1 MAIEKSLYAAPLGI
15 ADINNDAEPDMEITI
30 EDPESV
36 ELGIDGQPILRI
48 EKAEPSDEDF
58 DANLA
63 EYMSDSELAELSGD
77 LIGEFD
83 EDISSRK
90 DWIQTYV
97 DGLQL
102 LGMKIEERME
112 PWPGACGVYHPLLSE
127 TLVKFQAETIMAI
140 FPAAGPVKT
149 QIIGKETPEK
159 KAAAER
165 VQDDMNYQLTDVMQE
180 YRPETE
186 RMLWG
191 LGLSGNAFKKVYF
204 DPSLNRQV
212 SMFVPAEDLVVPYGA
227 ASLAQAPRI
236 THVMRKTKNELRKL
250 QVAGF
255 YRDIELSEPADTF
268 DEVEKKIAEKMGF
281 RASTDDRYKLLEM
294 QCDLDLE
301 AYPDVNKD
309 GEPTGVALP
318 YIVTIEKSSGEIL
331 SIRRNYRP
339 EDENKQK
346 RNHFVHYGYIP
357 GFGFYC
363 FGLIHLIGAF
373 AKSGTSILRQL
384 VDAGSLSNLPG
395 GFKTRGLRTK
405 GDDTPIS
412 PGEFRDVDV
421 PSGTMRDNIMPLPY
435 KEPSMVLA
443 GLLDK
448 IIEEGRRFASA
459 ADLNVSDMSGQAP
472 VGTTL
477 AILERTLKVMSAV
490 QARIHY
496 SLKEELKLL
505 RDIIRDYTPNE
516 YDYEPSEGHAR
527 AKKTDYDDCD
537 VIPVSD
543 PNASTMAQKIVQYQA
558 VLQLAQGAPQLYN
571 LPLLHRQ
578 MLDVLGIKNA
588 NKLVKLPEDQVP
600 EDPVSENANVLMM
613 KPVKAFLYQDH
624 PAHIQVHMAAMKD
637 PKIMQLVGQNP
648 QAQAMQAAM
657 LAHINEHI
665 AYEYRKQMEMEMDLE
680 LPFHPDETDPTERQM
695 PEMLEVAISQRAAIA
710 AQQLL
715 QRNTQ
720 EQQAQAAQQA
730 AQDPIIQM
738 QQQELQI
745 KQAEVA
751 IKEKKLMSDAAARA
765 DQLQIERDRI
775 ASQEKIAGMNAVVK
789 VNQDDKNRAAKEQEL
804 GAKLGIDLA
813 KSRAQLMSQQNRQQ
827 TPKKGE
833 NK

>member
-1 MAIEKSLYAAPLGI
+1 MAIEKGLYAAPLGI
-15 ADINNDAEPDMEITI
+15 ADIDNDAVPEMEITI
-30 EDPESV
+30 EDPESIEIGV
-36 ELGIDGQPILRI
+36 DGEPILRV
-48 EKAEPSDEDF
+48 EEAEPSDEDF

-63 EYMSDSELAELSGD
+63 EYMSGAELTELSGN

-83 EDISSRK
+83 DDISSRK
-90 DWIQTYV
+90 DWAQTYV

-102 LGMKIEERME
+102 LGMKIEQKSE
-112 PWPGACGVYHPLLSE
+112 PWEGACGVYHPLLSE

-227 ASLAQAPRI
+227 TSLAQSPRI

-255 YRDIELSEPADTF
+255 YRDIELGEPADTF

-294 QCDLDLE
+294 QVDLDLE
-301 AYPDVNKD
+301 AYPDVDED
-309 GEPTGVALP
+309 GEPTGIALP

-331 SIRRNYRP
+331 AIRRNYRP
-339 EDENKQK
+339 EDDNKQK

-459 ADLNVSDMSGQAP
+459 ADLNISDMSGQAP

-505 RDIIRDYTPNE
+505 RDIIRDYTPDE
-516 YDYEPSEGHAR
+516 YDYEPNEGAAR
-527 AKKTDYDDCD
+527 AKKSDYDDCD

-600 EDPVSENANVLMM
+600 EDPVSENANILMM

-624 PAHIQVHMAAMKD
+624 PAHIAVHMAAMKD

-648 QAQAMQAAM
+648 QAQVMQSAMM
-657 LAHINEHI
+657 AHISEHI
-665 AYEYRKQMEMEMDLE
+665 AYEYRKQMEMEMGIE
-680 LPFHPDETDPTERQM
+680 LPFHPDETDQTERQM
-695 PEMLEVAISQRAAIA
+695 PEMLEVAISQKAAMA

-720 EQQAQAAQQA
+720 EQQAQQAQQA
-730 AQDPIIQM
+730 QQDPIIQM

-745 KQAEVA
+745 KQAELD
-751 IKEKKLMSDAAARA
+751 IKAKKLAADSAAKA

-775 ASQEKIAGMNAVVK
+775 KSQEMIAGMNAQIK
-789 VNQDDKNRAAKEQEL
+789 VDQENKGRLSKEQEI

-813 KSRAQLMSQQNRQQ
+813 KSKAQMMNQQNS
-827 TPKKGE
+827 KKGKNE
-833 NK
+833 

>member
-1 MAIEKSLYAAPLGI
+1 MAIEKGLYAAPMGI
-15 ADINNDAEPDMEITI
+15 ADIDNDAEPDMEITI

-36 ELGIDGQPILRI
+36 ELDINGQPILRI
-48 EKAEPSDEDF
+48 EKEEPSDKDF

-63 EYMSDSELAELSGD
+63 EYMSEAELTELSGD
-77 LIGEFD
+77 LIAEFD

-90 DWIQTYV
+90 DYIQTYV

-102 LGMKIEERME
+102 LGMKIEERTE

-149 QIIGKETPEK
+149 QIVGKETPEK

-204 DPSLNRQV
+204 DPSLDRQV

-250 QVAGF
+250 QVGGF
-255 YRDIELSEPADTF
+255 YRDIELAEPSDTF
-268 DEVEKKIAEKMGF
+268 DEIEKKIAEKMGF
-281 RASTDDRYKLLEM
+281 RASTDDRFKLLEM
-294 QCDLDLE
+294 QVDLDLDE
-301 AYPDVNKD
+301 YPDVDKD
-309 GEPTGVALP
+309 GEPTGIALP

-331 SIRRNYRP
+331 AIRRNYRP

-448 IIEEGRRFASA
+448 IVEEGRRFASA

-505 RDIIRDYTPNE
+505 RDIIRDYTPDE
-516 YDYEPSEGHAR
+516 YSYEPNEGPAR
-527 AKKTDYDDCD
+527 AKKSDYDDCD

-600 EDPVSENANVLMM
+600 EDPVSENANILMM

-648 QAQAMQAAM
+648 QAQSMQAAM

-665 AYEYRKQMEMEMDLE
+665 AYEYRKQMEMEMGIE
-680 LPFHPDETDPTERQM
+680 LPFHPDETDQAERQM
-695 PEMLEVAISQRAAIA
+695 PEMLEVAISQKAAMA

-720 EQQAQAAQQA
+720 EQQAQQAQQA
-730 AQDPIIQM
+730 QQDPIIQM

-745 KQAEVA
+745 KQMEVD
-751 IKEKKLMSDAAARA
+751 IKNRKLMADSAAKA
-765 DQLQIERDRI
+765 DQLAIERERI
-775 ASQEKIAGMNAVVK
+775 RSQEMIAGMNAQIK
-789 VNQDDKNRAAKEQEL
+789 VAQEDKGRAAKEQEI

-813 KSRAQLMSQQNRQQ
+813 KSKAQMMQQDRQQ

-833 NK
+833 KV

>member
-1 MAIEKSLYAAPLGI
+1 MAIEKGLYAAPLGI
-15 ADINNDAEPDMEITI
+15 ADINNDEVPEMEITI

-36 ELGIDGQPILRI
+36 ELDIDGNPILRI
-48 EKAEPSDEDF
+48 EKEEPSDMDF

-63 EYMSDSELAELSGD
+63 EYMSEAELTELSGD
-77 LIGEFD
+77 LIGEFE

-204 DPSLNRQV
+204 DPSLDRQV

-255 YRDIELSEPADTF
+255 YKDMDLPEPTDSF

-301 AYPDVNKD
+301 AYPDVDKD
-309 GEPTGVALP
+309 GEPTGIALP

-331 SIRRNYRP
+331 AIRRNWRP
-339 EDENKQK
+339 EDDNKQK

-435 KEPSMVLA
+435 KEPSLVLA

-505 RDIIRDYTPNE
+505 RDIIRDYTPDE
-516 YDYEPSEGHAR
+516 YEYEPNEGPAR
-527 AKKTDYDDCD
+527 AKKSDYDDCD

-600 EDPVSENANVLMM
+600 EDPVSENANILMM
-613 KPVKAFLYQDH
+613 KPVKAFLYPGSSGAHSGTHGSNEGSKDH
-624 PAHIQVHMAAMKD
+624 AVSRP
-637 PKIMQLVGQNP
+637 
-648 QAQAMQAAM
+648 
-657 LAHINEHI
+657 E
-665 AYEYRKQMEMEMDLE
+665 
-680 LPFHPDETDPTERQM
+680 PTGSSYA
-695 PEMLEVAISQRAAIA
+695 VSYDGSHQRAHRLRVSQTDGNADGY
-710 AQQLL
+710 
-715 QRNTQ
+715 R
-720 EQQAQAAQQA
+720 
-730 AQDPIIQM
+730 
-738 QQQELQI
+738 
-745 KQAEVA
+745 VA
-751 IKEKKLMSDAAARA
+751 VPPR
-765 DQLQIERDRI
+765 
-775 ASQEKIAGMNAVVK
+775 
-789 VNQDDKNRAAKEQEL
+789 
-804 GAKLGIDLA
+804 
-813 KSRAQLMSQQNRQQ
+813 
-827 TPKKGE
+827 
-833 NK
+833 

>member
-1 MAIEKSLYAAPLGI
+1 
-15 ADINNDAEPDMEITI
+15 
-30 EDPESV
+30 
-36 ELGIDGQPILRI
+36 
-48 EKAEPSDEDF
+48 
-58 DANLA
+58 
-63 EYMSDSELAELSGD
+63 
-77 LIGEFD
+77 
-83 EDISSRK
+83 
-90 DWIQTYV
+90 
-97 DGLQL
+97 
-102 LGMKIEERME
+102 
-112 PWPGACGVYHPLLSE
+112 
-127 TLVKFQAETIMAI
+127 
-140 FPAAGPVKT
+140 
-149 QIIGKETPEK
+149 
-159 KAAAER
+159 
-165 VQDDMNYQLTDVMQE
+165 
-180 YRPETE
+180 
-186 RMLWG
+186 
-191 LGLSGNAFKKVYF
+191 
-204 DPSLNRQV
+204 
-212 SMFVPAEDLVVPYGA
+212 
-227 ASLAQAPRI
+227 
-236 THVMRKTKNELRKL
+236 MRKTKNELRKL

-255 YRDIELSEPADTF
+255 YRDIELSDPSDTF

-294 QCDLDLE
+294 QVDLDLE
-301 AYPDVNKD
+301 AYPDVDKD
-309 GEPTGVALP
+309 GEPTGIALP

-331 SIRRNYRP
+331 SIRRNWRP

-459 ADLNVSDMSGQAP
+459 ADLNISDMSAQAP

-505 RDIIRDYTPNE
+505 RDIIRDYTPDE
-516 YDYEPSEGHAR
+516 YTYEPNEGPAR

-600 EDPVSENANVLMM
+600 EDPISENQNLLMM

-624 PAHIQVHMAAMKD
+624 QAHITVHMSAMKD

-657 LAHINEHI
+657 MAHINEHI
-665 AYEYRKQMEMEMDLE
+665 AYEYRKQMEQTMGFE
-680 LPFHPDETDPTERQM
+680 LPYHPDEEDSDERAM
-695 PEMLEVAISQRAAIA
+695 PEMLEVAISQKAAA
-710 AQQLL
+710 ASQQLL
-715 QRNTQ
+715 QRDTQ
-720 EQQAQAAQQA
+720 EIQAQQAQQAQ
-730 AQDPIIQM
+730 QDPIIQM

-745 KQAEVA
+745 KQMEVD
-751 IKEKKLMSDAAARA
+751 IKNRKLIADSTAKA
-765 DQLQIERDRI
+765 DQLNIERERI
-775 ASQEKIAGMNAVVK
+775 LSQEKIAGMNAQIK
-789 VNQDDKNRAAKEQEL
+789 VLSEDKTRQAKAEEM
-804 GAKLGIDLA
+804 GAKLGIDMA
-813 KSRAQLMSQQNRQQ
+813 KTKEQFNIQRSQRSQSN
-827 TPKKGE
+827 KKGD

>member
-1 MAIEKSLYAAPLGI
+1 MAIEKGLYAAPLGI
-15 ADINNDAEPDMEITI
+15 ADIDNDAAPEMEIMI

-36 ELGIDGQPILRI
+36 ELGIDGMPILRI
-48 EKAEPSDEDF
+48 EKEEPSAEDF

-63 EYMSDSELAELSGD
+63 EYMSEAELTQLSGD

-204 DPSLNRQV
+204 DPSLDRQV

-255 YRDIELSEPADTF
+255 YRDIDLPEPADTF

-294 QCDLDLE
+294 QVDLDLDE
-301 AYPDVNKD
+301 YPDVDKD
-309 GEPTGVALP
+309 GEPTGIALP

-331 SIRRNYRP
+331 AIRRNYRP

-435 KEPSMVLA
+435 KEPSLVLA

-459 ADLNVSDMSGQAP
+459 ADLNISDMSGQAP

-505 RDIIRDYTPNE
+505 RDIIRDYTPDE
-516 YDYEPSEGHAR
+516 YDYEPQEGHAR

-600 EDPVSENANVLMM
+600 EDPVSENANILMM

-624 PAHIQVHMAAMKD
+624 QAHIQVHMAAMKD

-657 LAHINEHI
+657 MAHINEHI
-665 AYEYRKQMEMEMDLE
+665 AYEYRKQMEMQMGLE
-680 LPFHPDETDPTERQM
+680 LPFHPDEMDPTERQM
-695 PEMLEVAISQRAAIA
+695 PEMLEVAISQRAAMA

-720 EQQAQAAQQA
+720 EQQAQQAQQA
-730 AQDPIIQM
+730 QQDPIIQM

-751 IKEKKLMSDAAARA
+751 IKEKKLMADSAARA

-775 ASQEKIAGMNAVVK
+775 KSQEMIAGMNAQIK
-789 VNQDDKNRAAKEQEL
+789 VAQEDKGRAAKEQEI

-813 KSRAQLMSQQNRQQ
+813 KTKAQMMRQQ

-833 NK
+833 TK

>member
-1 MAIEKSLYAAPLGI
+1 
-15 ADINNDAEPDMEITI
+15 
-30 EDPESV
+30 
-36 ELGIDGQPILRI
+36 
-48 EKAEPSDEDF
+48 
-58 DANLA
+58 
-63 EYMSDSELAELSGD
+63 
-77 LIGEFD
+77 
-83 EDISSRK
+83 
-90 DWIQTYV
+90 
-97 DGLQL
+97 
-102 LGMKIEERME
+102 
-112 PWPGACGVYHPLLSE
+112 
-127 TLVKFQAETIMAI
+127 MAI

-204 DPSLNRQV
+204 DPSLDRQV

-227 ASLAQAPRI
+227 ASLAQSPRI

-255 YRDIELSEPADTF
+255 YRDIELSDPTDTF

-294 QCDLDLE
+294 QVDLDLDE
-301 AYPDVNKD
+301 YPDVDKD
-309 GEPTGVALP
+309 GEPTGIALP

-339 EDENKQK
+339 EDDKKQK

-435 KEPSMVLA
+435 KEPSLVLA

-477 AILERTLKVMSAV
+477 AILERTMKVMSAV

-505 RDIIRDYTPNE
+505 RDIIRDYTPDE
-516 YDYEPSEGHAR
+516 YDYEPNEGPAR

-588 NKLVKLPEDQVP
+588 QKLVKLPEDQVP
-600 EDPVSENANVLMM
+600 EDPVSENANILMM

-648 QAQAMQAAM
+648 QAQSMQAAM

-751 IKEKKLMSDAAARA
+751 IKEKKLMADSAARA

-775 ASQEKIAGMNAVVK
+775 ASQEKIAGMNAVIK
-789 VNQDDKNRAAKEQEL
+789 TNQDDKNRAAKEQEL

-813 KSRAQLMSQQNRQQ
+813 KSRAQLMSQQSRQQ

>member
-1 MAIEKSLYAAPLGI
+1 
-15 ADINNDAEPDMEITI
+15 MEIVI

-36 ELGIDGQPILRI
+36 ELGIDGMPILRI
-48 EKAEPSDEDF
+48 EKEEPSDKDF

-63 EYMSDSELAELSGD
+63 EYMSEAELTELSGD

-83 EDISSRK
+83 EDVSSRK

-204 DPSLNRQV
+204 DPSLDRQV

-255 YRDIELSEPADTF
+255 YRDIDLPEPSDTF

-294 QCDLDLE
+294 QVDLDLDE
-301 AYPDVNKD
+301 YPDVDKD
-309 GEPTGVALP
+309 GEPTGIALP

-331 SIRRNYRP
+331 AIRRNYRP

-435 KEPSMVLA
+435 KEPSLVLA

-459 ADLNVSDMSGQAP
+459 ADLNISDMSGQAP

-505 RDIIRDYTPNE
+505 RDIIRDYTPDE
-516 YDYEPSEGHAR
+516 YDYEPNEGPAR
-527 AKKTDYDDCD
+527 AKKSDYDDCD

-600 EDPVSENANVLMM
+600 EDPVSENANILMM

-624 PAHIQVHMAAMKD
+624 QAHIQVHMAAMKD

-657 LAHINEHI
+657 MAHINEHI
-665 AYEYRKQMEMEMDLE
+665 AYEYRKQMEMQMGLE
-680 LPFHPDETDPTERQM
+680 LPFHPDEMDPTERQM
-695 PEMLEVAISQRAAIA
+695 PEMLEVAISQRAAMA

-720 EQQAQAAQQA
+720 EQQAQQAQQA

-745 KQAEVA
+745 KQAEVD
-751 IKEKKLMSDAAARA
+751 IKNRKLMADSAAKA
-765 DQLQIERDRI
+765 DQLAIERERI
-775 ASQEKIAGMNAVVK
+775 KSQEMIAGMNAQIK
-789 VNQDDKNRAAKEQEL
+789 VAQDDKSRASKEQEI

-813 KSRAQLMSQQNRQQ
+813 KTKAQMMRQQ

-833 NK
+833 TK